1 MRKKLAGVIVLL
13 MSLYMAQAS
22 LEAADRILAVVNKD
36 TITQSEADVYLNMIV
51 LELSQH
57 YKGKN
62 LEEKTE
68 DERKH
73 LIEKM
78 IEDKIIVQEA
88 KRKGL
93 QARTDKVKQRIE
105 QIKAG
110 YDSEVDFENSLKQR
124 GLTIKDLEN
133 KLNDQMIMREI
144 IEQEV
149 RSKIIVSPDEVTKFY
164 EARKSD
170 FMQSETRAIES
181 LYLEDETVL
190 ESLEEELKNN
200 VEFQL
205 LAQKYKAAY
214 ANDVVAKE
222 HLRPEVR
229 EQIFELAV
237 NETSKPLKEEK
248 GVYFF
253 KAREAHPPR
262 QLALNEVHEQIFNY
276 LFEQKFTVQMLEWLE
291 DLKAKAYI
299 VVK

>member
-1 MRKKLAGVIVLL
+1 MKRIIFILLISYVLVNTV
-13 MSLYMAQAS
+13 SQ
-22 LEAADRILAVVNKD
+22 AADRILAVVNKD
-36 TITQSEADVYLNMIV
+36 TITQSEADAYLNMIV
-51 LELSQH
+51 LELSQR
-57 YKGKN
+57 YKGKV
-62 LEEKTE
+62 LEEKIE
-68 DERKH
+68 DKRKQ

-93 QARTDKVKQRIE
+93 QARADKVKQRIE

-110 YDSEVDFENSLKQR
+110 YDSEVDFENSLQQR

-144 IEQEV
+144 IEHEV

-164 EARKSD
+164 ETHKSD
-170 FMQSETRAIES
+170 FIQPETRAIES

-200 VEFQL
+200 PEFQL

-214 ANDVVAKE
+214 AKDVVAKE
-222 HLRPEVR
+222 SLRPEVR
-229 EQIFELAV
+229 EQIFALAV

-253 KAREAHPPR
+253 KVREAHPPR
-262 QLALNEVHEQIFNY
+262 QLALSEVHEQIFNY
-276 LFEQKFTVQMLEWLE
+276 LFEQKFTVRMLEWLE

-299 VVK
+299 EIKDN